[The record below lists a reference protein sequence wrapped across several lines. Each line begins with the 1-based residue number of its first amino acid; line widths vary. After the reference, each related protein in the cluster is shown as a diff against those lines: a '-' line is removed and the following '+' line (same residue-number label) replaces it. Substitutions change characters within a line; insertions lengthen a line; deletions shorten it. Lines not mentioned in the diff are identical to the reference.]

1 MLKIYIISFLII
13 ITTAFNISNMN
24 DHMRQKF
31 IVSSSNILKTY
42 GAYSVDKMAK
52 NYFEEGEE
60 EKHKK
65 SYIHP
70 THNLENTLFFYS
82 QVDEHSS
89 MTLEQKLLALNQH
102 NIHLLEKYEIE
113 KAPIHLHIQSFGGSL
128 FHTLYLVDL
137 IKSLETPVYTYVD
150 GFAASAATLLSI
162 SGKRRFMSKNSLM
175 LIHQLS
181 GGNAG
186 KYAEMKDENEN
197 LDVLMDFIVN
207 HYLENTKID
216 QKTLLELLK
225 RDLWL
230 NSSTCLKYG
239 LVDEISNV

>member
-1 MLKIYIISFLII
+1 MLKKIIYLII
-13 ITTAFNISNMN
+13 FVHVSCFNISNLN
-24 DHMRQKF
+24 DFAKQNF
-31 IVSSSNILKTY
+31 ITKGSKLL
-42 GAYSVDKMAK
+42 GAYSLSYLNKTNDPK
-52 NYFEEGEE
+52 NIQENHES
-60 EKHKK
+60 H
-65 SYIHP
+65 
-70 THNLENTLFFYS
+70 TLENTLYFYS
-82 QVDEHSS
+82 PVEAETSLL
-89 MTLEQKLLALNQH
+89 LEQKLLALNHH
-102 NIHLLEKYEIE
+102 NINLLEKYNID
-113 KAPIHLHIQSFGGSL
+113 KSPIHLHIQSFGGSL

-137 IKSLETPVYTYVD
+137 IKSIETPVYTYVD

-162 SGKRRFMSKNSLM
+162 SGKKRFMSKNSLM

-207 HYLENTKID
+207 HYLENTQISREELM
-216 QKTLLELLK
+216 QLLK

-239 LVDEISNV
+239 LVDKVL